1 MTRRTPPITI
11 TIAVEERN
19 RVGTVVELLLTVSK
33 NKKKAARSNKRKLKD
48 KKESSFA
55 KASADRELTYDPKNI
70 GSWQHGPFTFEAC
83 FFA

>member
-1 MTRRTPPITI
+1 VTRRAPPITI
-11 TIAVEERN
+11 TITVDERN

-33 NKKKAARSNKRKLKD
+33 DKIRRRCKTARSDTGKAVQKATKRK
-48 KKESSFA
+48 
-55 KASADRELTYDPKNI
+55 LTYDPKNI